1 MLVPVILCGGS
12 GSRLWPVSRDLHPKP
27 FIRLANGQSFL
38 QNAWLRGASLPQ
50 VSEVLTVTNR
60 DLLFKTESEYQE
72 VTGDIRVTNSF
83 ILEPL
88 GRNTAP
94 AIAMAAMEISN
105 AHGPDALMLVL
116 AADHLIEDEA
126 AFGQAVD
133 KASELARN
141 GALVAFGIT
150 PQAPETG
157 YGYIEADGNTVLRF
171 IEKPNLEKAQEYLAA
186 GNFLWNSGMFCFRAD
201 TILK

>member
-1 MLVPVILCGGS
+1 
-12 GSRLWPVSRDLHPKP
+12 
-27 FIRLANGQSFL
+27 
-38 QNAWLRGASLPQ
+38 
-50 VSEVLTVTNR
+50 EVLTVTNR

-94 AIAMAAMEISN
+94 AIAMAAMEISK

-201 TILK
+201 TILKEMEEHCPDILIATRHAYEKAYRIDAKGSCQVEPSIEDFSAIPGES